1 MKNIF
6 SKTTENRTQ
15 NGVKS
20 YLCPTFVLSPILIFT
35 FLTLGFGQA
44 RGKKTN
50 PDNLTNQGLPGLSG
64 AKLL

>member
-20 YLCPTFVLSPILIFT
+20 YSFPILFAGVVWLRRRKKVI
-35 FLTLGFGQA
+35 G
-44 RGKKTN
+44 GKE
-50 PDNLTNQGLPGLSG
+50 
-64 AKLL
+64 

>member
-1 MKNIF
+1 MKNNLPMKNIF

-20 YLCPTFVLSPILIFT
+20 YLSPTFVLSPILIFA

-44 RGKKTN
+44 
-50 PDNLTNQGLPGLSG
+50 
-64 AKLL
+64 

>member
-20 YLCPTFVLSPILIFT
+20 YSFPTRLLSPILIFT

-44 RGKKTN
+44 
-50 PDNLTNQGLPGLSG
+50 
-64 AKLL
+64 

>member
-20 YLCPTFVLSPILIFT
+20 YSFPTRLLYTISIFA

-44 RGKKTN
+44 
-50 PDNLTNQGLPGLSG
+50 
-64 AKLL
+64 

>member
-6 SKTTENRTQ
+6 SKTTEKRTQ

-20 YLCPTFVLSPILIFT
+20 YLSPTFVLYTISIFA

-44 RGKKTN
+44 
-50 PDNLTNQGLPGLSG
+50 
-64 AKLL
+64 